1 MRFLH
6 HPRRV
11 LSQLCS
17 FLTVVEEG
25 SLHRAALRLRL
36 SQPAL
41 SRQMQALE
49 TELGGRLLER
59 TSTGVR
65 PTRGGIAL
73 AEKAQALISLY
84 QSTFTDVRRLLR
96 GETDRLRIGY
106 MPSATRQYLNPA
118 LKQLQVSFPHTSW
131 QLLDLSPGEQ
141 IKAMRAGGLDIA
153 LTDGSGAVLS
163 KEFYTRTLAVVPSLV
178 ALSSRHRL
186 VRKKKIQL
194 ADLKDEAFVSG
205 SDSQV
210 PGHNRQLAHYCRK
223 LGRFTPKWSGGAQT
237 LDESFALVANEGAV
251 AIVPAYMSHHVVP
264 GMTLLPLA
272 DSEVTWQLVVVW
284 QRGKTAGALGGLLDA
299 LFRPAVTHPG
309 RHPRKAPSPR
319 KDSIKTPRV
328 V

>member
-6 HPRRV
+6 HAKGV
-11 LSQLCS
+11 LSHLCS
-17 FLTVVEEG
+17 FLTVIEEG
-25 SLHRAALRLRL
+25 SLHRAAVRLRV

-49 TELGGRLLER
+49 AELGGRLLER

-65 PTRGGIAL
+65 PTRGGLAL
-73 AEKAQALISLY
+73 VEKAQALISLY

-96 GETDRLRIGY
+96 GEMDRLRIGY

-118 LKQLQVSFPHTSW
+118 LQQLQTQFPETSW

-141 IKAMRAGGLDIA
+141 IKAMRAGELDVAI
-153 LTDGSGAVLS
+153 TDASGAVLA

-178 ALSSRHRL
+178 ALPSRHRL
-186 VRKKKIQL
+186 AKTKKIHL
-194 ADLKDEAFVSG
+194 ADLKNEAFVSG
-205 SDSQV
+205 SEAQV
-210 PGHNRQLAHYCRK
+210 PGHNRQLAKYCRK

-251 AIVPAYMSHHVVP
+251 AIVPVYMSHHVVP
-264 GMTLLPLA
+264 GLTLLPLA

-284 QRGKTAGALGGLLDA
+284 QRGKTGGALGGLLEA
-299 LFRPAVTHPG
+299 LFQPAVTSPG
-309 RHPRKAPSPR
+309 IHPRNVPSPR
-319 KDSIKTPRV
+319 KDSIKTPRLA
-328 V
+328 